1 LHVELAIP
9 DKLFPQHSGLSIH
22 LDLSLCLNIIRAI
35 EQLLPKSDRLEERL
49 IQLVLIS
56 LKLVHKLIVHHLEVF
71 LDFFTVFVVVKFRV
85 QVPMNVERDRFRL
98 FGLLDQKLRQ
108 ALVQAAVN
116 EFFISKRLAEL

>member
-1 LHVELAIP
+1 M
-9 DKLFPQHSGLSIH
+9 
-22 LDLSLCLNIIRAI
+22 
-35 EQLLPKSDRLEERL
+35 PKSDRLEERL

-98 FGLLDQKLRQ
+98 FGLFDQKLRQ